1 MSVLGHVTYDLRKID
16 GTAGG
21 SLVVLGVKGQSLFSE
36 VTKGRVSPDAG
47 DRPHALTQ
55 SFLSQTSA
63 FTCLR
68 KRLWSWGPR
77 YPGAYEESSSLLSSL
92 GPFWGCLCV

>member
-36 VTKGRVSPDAG
+36 VTKGRECPRMLGTGHMPSLNLSCH
-47 DRPHALTQ
+47 RPLP
-55 SFLSQTSA
+55 S
-63 FTCLR
+63 R
-68 KRLWSWGPR
+68 
-77 YPGAYEESSSLLSSL
+77 
-92 GPFWGCLCV
+92 V

>member
-36 VTKGRVSPDAG
+36 VTKGRVSQD
-47 DRPHALTQ
+47 ALTQ

-68 KRLWSWGPR
+68 KHLWSWGPR